1 MLATGFMIFLGVSLL
16 LVKLPRR
23 MMLRALHHDL
33 AIDILVTVIVLI
45 IHFGTFSGVMAATV
59 AGLLMSMGTSGLKR
73 LVGYIDG
80 DSYYPGR
87 IRLDV

>member
-1 MLATGFMIFLGVSLL
+1 MFATGFMIFLGVSLL

-33 AIDILVTVIVLI
+33 AIDLTVTALVLL

-59 AGLLMSMGTSGLKR
+59 AGLLMSVATSSLKR
-73 LVGYIDG
+73 LVGYIAG